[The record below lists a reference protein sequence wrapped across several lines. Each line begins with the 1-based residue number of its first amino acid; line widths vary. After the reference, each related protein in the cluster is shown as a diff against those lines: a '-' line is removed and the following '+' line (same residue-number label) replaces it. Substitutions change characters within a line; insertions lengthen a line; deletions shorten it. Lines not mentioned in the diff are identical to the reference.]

1 MQNGLLYT
9 LTEIL
14 EISLSPYIEGHSIT
28 AETIYVSSP
37 SSGYFP
43 APRIPISYDRQAIKL
58 ITFAEIPTT
67 KDIWNDYMQSE
78 SEEVKRLGDNI
89 NNVVLKF
96 QVKDNDG
103 KETIDYYRMKPVY
116 EYSIRKINIYKI
128 KE

>member
-1 MQNGLLYT
+1 
-9 LTEIL
+9 
-14 EISLSPYIEGHSIT
+14 
-28 AETIYVSSP
+28 
-37 SSGYFP
+37 
-43 APRIPISYDRQAIKL
+43 
-58 ITFAEIPTT
+58 
-67 KDIWNDYMQSE
+67 MQSE

-128 KE
+128 KEWI

>member
-1 MQNGLLYT
+1 
-9 LTEIL
+9 
-14 EISLSPYIEGHSIT
+14 
-28 AETIYVSSP
+28 
-37 SSGYFP
+37 
-43 APRIPISYDRQAIKL
+43 
-58 ITFAEIPTT
+58 
-67 KDIWNDYMQSE
+67 MQSE

-103 KETIDYYRMKPVY
+103 KETIDYYMMKPVY

>member
-1 MQNGLLYT
+1 MQNQLWIYFRLHKDN
-9 LTEIL
+9 
-14 EISLSPYIEGHSIT
+14 LSD
-28 AETIYVSSP
+28 
-37 SSGYFP
+37 
-43 APRIPISYDRQAIKL
+43 DRQAIKL

>member
-1 MQNGLLYT
+1 MLVFN
-9 LTEIL
+9 
-14 EISLSPYIEGHSIT
+14 SLVNVAFSASDAESVIE
-28 AETIYVSSP
+28 SST
-37 SSGYFP
+37 
-43 APRIPISYDRQAIKL
+43 
-58 ITFAEIPTT
+58 TFAEIPTT

>member
-1 MQNGLLYT
+1 MK
-9 LTEIL
+9 
-14 EISLSPYIEGHSIT
+14 
-28 AETIYVSSP
+28 ETWAFKEQKVLANEKN
-37 SSGYFP
+37 YFNKLP
-43 APRIPISYDRQAIKL
+43 DTVFLNMDALVYDLK
-58 ITFAEIPTT
+58 

-116 EYSIRKINIYKI
+116 EYSLSLIHI
-128 KE
+128 